1 MADSGEGFG
10 GSWDDHGMPAIERS
24 VGASP
29 LSDLTRSLLGK
40 ALTMDELL
48 AVFKVCSVRRMP
60 SQGIAPLGR
69 LWAGSVGYE
78 RHRDSAEFARRL
90 HRSGVR
96 RLIDVRE
103 LPISRRRG
111 YAKTALGQAMVTAGV
126 EYLHVRALGNPKPF
140 RDLYKAGRVEE
151 GRAHYER
158 FLREERQ
165 DALQELVGLLRET
178 PSALMCVEDDPATC
192 HRTSIFEALRNEL
205 GVDLDVVH
213 ID

>member
-1 MADSGEGFG
+1 
-10 GSWDDHGMPAIERS
+10 MPATEGPL
-24 VGASP
+24 GASP
-29 LSDLTRSLLGK
+29 LSDLTRSVLGK

-48 AVFKVCSVRRMP
+48 ARFNVDSEHRGQ
-60 SQGIAPLGR
+60 SQVAAPLGR

-111 YAKTALGQAMVTAGV
+111 YAKTALGQAMAAAGV
-126 EYLHVRALGNPKPF
+126 QYLHVRALGNPKRF

-151 GRAHYER
+151 GRAHYEL
-158 FLREERQ
+158 FLREERR
-165 DALQELVGLLRET
+165 DALQELVGLIRET
-178 PSALMCVEDDPATC
+178 PSALMCVEHDPATC
-192 HRTSIFEALRNEL
+192 HRTSILDALRDEF

>member
-1 MADSGEGFG
+1 
-10 GSWDDHGMPAIERS
+10 MPATERPL
-24 VGASP
+24 GASP
-29 LSDLTRSLLGK
+29 LSDLTRSVLGK

-48 AVFKVCSVRRMP
+48 RLFKVGSERPVQ
-60 SQGIAPLGR
+60 SQVATPPGR
-69 LWAGSVGYE
+69 LWVGSVGYE

-96 RLIDVRE
+96 QLIDVRE

-111 YAKTALGQAMVTAGV
+111 YAKTALGQAMVAAGV
-126 EYLHVRALGNPKPF
+126 QYLHVRPLGNPKPF
-140 RDLYKAGRVEE
+140 RDLYKAGRVDE

-158 FLREERQ
+158 FLREERR
-165 DALQELVGLLRET
+165 DALQELVVLLRET
-178 PSALMCVEDDPATC
+178 PSALMCVEHDPTIC
-192 HRTSIFEALRNEL
+192 HRTSILKALRDEF